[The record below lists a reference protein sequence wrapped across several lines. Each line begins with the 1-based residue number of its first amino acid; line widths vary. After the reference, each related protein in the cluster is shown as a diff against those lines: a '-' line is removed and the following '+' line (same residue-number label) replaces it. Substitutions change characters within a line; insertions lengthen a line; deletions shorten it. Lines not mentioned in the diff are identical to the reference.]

1 MNLPDEIVEKIM
13 HFAGAY
19 SYNKKLRPY
28 IEEIKIIRNI
38 IEEHG
43 VTRSLVHLQEYYAL
57 KNAYNDYM
65 EGYPMSLYWD
75 ALHI

>member
-1 MNLPDEIVEKIM
+1 MKLSKKLCISQ
-13 HFAGAY
+13 AY

-28 IEEIKIIRNI
+28 IEDIKIIRNI

-57 KNAYNDYM
+57 KNAYNHYM